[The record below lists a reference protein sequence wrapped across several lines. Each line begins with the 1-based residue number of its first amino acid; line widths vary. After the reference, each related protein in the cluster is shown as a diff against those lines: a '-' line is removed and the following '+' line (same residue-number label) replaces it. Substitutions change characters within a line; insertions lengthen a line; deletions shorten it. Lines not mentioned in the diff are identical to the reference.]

1 MTFEGADILP
11 AQTASELDPETPTPL
26 RHKRRFSEVDSDGL
40 TDWLERENN
49 GAAAQEGDASN
60 ENNVESL
67 APADQGNPKRRR
79 LASFPFKSFTIGVLT
94 GVVGAVAGLTACD
107 AFLGPS

>member
-1 MTFEGADILP
+1 MVSQGADIPP

-26 RHKRRFSEVDSDGL
+26 RHKRRFSDIDSDGI

-49 GAAAQEGDASN
+49 NAAAQEGHAY
-60 ENNVESL
+60 VEGL

-79 LASFPFKSFTIGVLT
+79 LSFPFKSFTIGVLT

>member
-1 MTFEGADILP
+1 M
-11 AQTASELDPETPTPL
+11 
-26 RHKRRFSEVDSDGL
+26 RKRRFSDVDSDGL

-49 GAAAQEGDASN
+49 AAAAQEGDASN
-60 ENNVESL
+60 ENHVESL

-79 LASFPFKSFTIGVLT
+79 LSLPFKSFAIGVLT

-107 AFLGPS
+107 SLLGPA